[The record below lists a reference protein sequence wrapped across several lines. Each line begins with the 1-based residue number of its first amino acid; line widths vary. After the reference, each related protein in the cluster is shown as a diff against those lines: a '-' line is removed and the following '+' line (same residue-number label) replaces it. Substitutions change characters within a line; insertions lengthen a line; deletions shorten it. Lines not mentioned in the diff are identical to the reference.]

1 MEPGSRL
8 VQDADSTMTDI
19 VAGIQ
24 RVSDIIGKISA
35 AIAGQS
41 NDIGQVNHTVN
52 QLDGMT
58 QQNAAL
64 VPPSAAAE
72 SLRDQASQMAEV
84 IQAFGWSETAQA

>member
-1 MEPGSRL
+1 MEPGSRQ

-24 RVSDIIGKISA
+24 RVSAIIGQISA

-52 QLDGMT
+52 QLAGMT

-72 SLRDQASQMAEV
+72 SLRDQASQMAEL
-84 IQAFGWSETAQA
+84 IQAFGLSETTQA

>member
-41 NDIGQVNHTVN
+41 NDIGQVST
-52 QLDGMT
+52 T
-58 QQNAAL
+58 
-64 VPPSAAAE
+64 PST
-72 SLRDQASQMAEV
+72 SWMA
-84 IQAFGWSETAQA
+84 